1 MCVSIFV
8 ARAVERSL
16 TLYVAACTPQDAP
29 PPPGEE
35 WLPLADVAGATPY
48 SQEYLS
54 LLARRGR
61 LEAIKRGRVW
71 YTNLRAVEE
80 YRRSVEAA

>member
-1 MCVSIFV
+1 VG
-8 ARAVERSL
+8 RAAERSL
-16 TLYVAACTPQDAP
+16 TLYLEACTPRTGPRPPQD
-29 PPPGEE
+29 E
-35 WLPLADVAGATPY
+35 WIPLRQAARSTPY

-71 YTNLRAVEE
+71 HTTLRAVAA
-80 YRRSVEAA
+80 YRASVERDRSPPVA